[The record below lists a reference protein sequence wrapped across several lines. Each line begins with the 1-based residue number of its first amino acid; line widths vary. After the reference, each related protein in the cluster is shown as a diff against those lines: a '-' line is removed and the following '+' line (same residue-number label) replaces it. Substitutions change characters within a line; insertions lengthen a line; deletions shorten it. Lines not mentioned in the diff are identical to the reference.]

1 MWPTITKKK
10 LSTEIGPQK
19 TQILEKEDKDFKIT
33 MVNMSKNLQENTSI
47 MGEKIGKF
55 IDIWKLTKKN
65 PGTEK

>member
-33 MVNMSKNLQENTSI
+33 MVNMSKNLQENTGI
-47 MGEKIGKF
+47 MGEKIRKF